1 MMRRLLAVI
10 AGVAALSALGAPSS
24 GAQLPPA
31 ERWRTISTEHFRI
44 HFSPGLESNARR
56 AAVSAER
63 AYEQLSLEL
72 APPRGPIDLVVADN
86 VDFTNGLATPF
97 PSNRIIV
104 YAHPP
109 VSVASLRL
117 YDDWNALVITHELAH
132 IFHLDRSGGWWRRA
146 QRVFGRAP
154 FLFPNAYAPGW
165 LTEGLAIYYESRLTG
180 VGRLVGSEHR
190 ALARATA
197 AEGRLPWL
205 SQLSLGNSHFPGGEG
220 AYAYGALMLDYL
232 ARTRGP
238 QGMRT
243 MVDALS
249 DQSVPFMLDRA
260 ARRGFGIGFAEAW
273 RGWRDSVAAD
283 ARDGDGAPLE
293 GWRELTEA
301 GNYALHP
308 RWLGDSAL
316 VYSANTGR
324 EVAGAY
330 RVGLDG
336 RTRRLGRRNGLE
348 PNDPL
353 ADGSLLFAQLEFDG
367 AYRLR
372 SDLYVQRGRR
382 EHRLT
387 RRARLSYPDAR
398 GDGAIVA
405 VQATPGTT
413 RLVRVS
419 SDGTTIAPLTSAAI
433 DTQWAEPR
441 WSPRGDMIAAV
452 RRRAGA
458 IAEIVVLD
466 TLGALRQVVDGGRAV
481 FATPSWSP
489 DGSRLLFVSDASG
502 RAEVYEA
509 SAVTEAT
516 MPLSRRLTRSVTAA
530 FGPATSP
537 DGSLLAFGVLR
548 ADGQHIGVAP
558 YPGELGTDPVPAA
571 SGSALPDSVP
581 MRAAEPDS
589 ASAGSGLTA
598 PLDAFAAIQPAVDTT
613 QASRRYSPLRT
624 LRPYYWLPVVQQNE
638 RDRWQ
643 FGGLT
648 SGQDVVG
655 RHSYFAQ
662 ANSELDGRGVDAYA
676 TYRYLGLGQPAIDV
690 AAEHAHLNYDVLG
703 VRTYSTIVSAA
714 ATITRP
720 GTRRSSWIQAGAE
733 AERFRLSQDE
743 ATVDPGNR
751 QHLHDGRRT
760 VFAAIGWSN
769 ARRPSFSISPED
781 GVALS
786 ATVRR
791 RWAEIEGLAQGT
803 SYEDDWTEVIGVAN
817 AYKALRLPGFAHHV
831 IALRLAGGYA
841 EEQRLSDFDVG
852 GMSGSS
858 LPVIA
863 GSSIGGARRTF
874 PVRGFPVGAVRGT
887 RAAAGAL
894 EYRIPALRAGRGIGL
909 LPVFFDRS
917 SVTVFGD
924 AGSAW
929 CPAELTTATGGV
941 CGPGTT
947 AREWLASAGAELNL
961 DAAVLAYDAIY
972 RIRLGAAVPV
982 HDRRDLATQQ
992 VTGYATLGL
1001 SF

>member
-1 MMRRLLAVI
+1 MMRRLLAVL
-10 AGVAALSALGAPSS
+10 AGAATLAALVASSS
-24 GAQLPPA
+24 GAPLPPN
-31 ERWRTISTEHFRI
+31 ERWRTISTDHFRI

-63 AYEQLSLEL
+63 AYEQLALEL

-97 PSNRIIV
+97 PSNRIVV

-109 VSVASLRL
+109 VSVATLRL

-154 FLFPNAYAPGW
+154 FLFPNAYAPAW
-165 LTEGLAIYYESRLTG
+165 LTEGLAIYYESRVTG
-180 VGRLVGSEHR
+180 VGRLVGTEHR
-190 ALARATA
+190 ALARASA
-197 AEGRLPWL
+197 AEGQLPWL
-205 SQLSLGNSHFPGGEG
+205 NQLSLGNSHFPGGDA

-249 DQSVPFMLDRA
+249 EQSIPFMLDRA

-283 ARDGDGAPLE
+283 IREDAGAPMD
-293 GWRELTEA
+293 GWRELTRA

-308 RWLGDSAL
+308 RWLGDSAI

-336 RTRRLGRRNGLE
+336 RNIRLGRRNGLE
-348 PNDPL
+348 PNDPQ
-353 ADGSLLFAQLEFDG
+353 ADGSLLFAQLEYDG
-367 AYRLR
+367 AYHLR

-387 RRARLSYPDAR
+387 HAARLSHPDAR

-405 VQATPGTT
+405 VQAVPGTT

-419 SDGTTIAPLTSAAI
+419 RDGKSIAPITLAAA

-441 WSPRGDMIAAV
+441 WSPRGDLLAAV
-452 RRRAGA
+452 RHRPGA
-458 IAEIVVLD
+458 VAEIVVLD
-466 TLGALRQVVDGGRAV
+466 TLGVVRQVLAGGRSA
-481 FATPSWSP
+481 FATPGWSP
-489 DGSRLLFVSDASG
+489 DGSRVLFVSDSSG

-509 SAVTEAT
+509 SVTTQST
-516 MPLSRRLTRSVTAA
+516 MPQQRRLTNTATTV
-530 FGPATSP
+530 FGPALSP
-537 DGSLLAFGVLR
+537 GESLLAIGVLR

-558 YPGELGTDPVPAA
+558 YPGHNRMLEPVPTDAA
-571 SGSALPDSVP
+571 ALPDSVP
-581 MRAAEPDS
+581 MRMTGSDS
-589 ASAGSGLTA
+589 MAMEARYPS
-598 PLDAFAAIQPAVDTT
+598 PLDAFAVIRPDVDTT
-613 QASRRYSPLRT
+613 GASRRYSPLRT
-624 LRPYYWLPVVQQNE
+624 LRPYYWLPVVQQNAL
-638 RDRWQ
+638 DRWQ

-676 TYRYLGLGQPAIDV
+676 TYRYAGLGQPALEL
-690 AAEHAHLNYDVLG
+690 ATEHAHLNYDVAG
-703 VRTYSTIVSAA
+703 VRTYSTIVSGA
-714 ATITRP
+714 ATISRP

-733 AERFRLSQDE
+733 TEWFRLSQNE
-743 ATVDPGNR
+743 GNVDPGNR
-751 QHLHDGRRT
+751 QHLHDVRRT
-760 VFAAIGWSN
+760 IFAALGWSN

-781 GVALS
+781 GVSLS

-791 RWAEIEGLAQGT
+791 RWAEIDGLAVGT
-803 SYEDDWTEVIGVAN
+803 RFTDEWTEVVGVAN
-817 AYKALRLPGFAHHV
+817 AYKALDLPGFAHHV
-831 IALRLAGGYA
+831 LALRVAGGFS
-841 EEQRLSDFDVG
+841 EEQRFSDFDVG

-858 LPVIA
+858 LPIIA

-874 PVRGFPVGAVRGT
+874 PVRGFPVGAIGGT
-887 RAAAGAL
+887 RAAVGAL
-894 EYRIPALRAGRGIGL
+894 EYRIPALRGGRGVGL

-917 SVTVFGD
+917 SVTLFGD

-929 CPAELTTATGGV
+929 CPTELTTTAGGI
-941 CGPGTT
+941 CGPGSAT
-947 AREWLASAGAELNL
+947 REWLASAGAELNL

-972 RIRLGAAVPV
+972 RIRLGAALPV
-982 HDRRDLATQQ
+982 HDRRELATRQ

>member
-1 MMRRLLAVI
+1 MMRRLVAVV
-10 AGVAALSALGAPSS
+10 AGAATLAALVVSSS
-24 GAQLPPA
+24 GAQLPPD
-31 ERWRTISTEHFRI
+31 ERWRTISTDHFRI

-63 AYEQLSLEL
+63 AYEQLALEL

-97 PSNRIIV
+97 PSNRIVV

-109 VSVASLRL
+109 VSVATLRL

-154 FLFPNAYAPGW
+154 FLFPNAYAPAW
-165 LTEGLAIYYESRLTG
+165 LTEGLAIYYESRVTG
-180 VGRLVGSEHR
+180 VGRLVGTEHR
-190 ALARATA
+190 ALARASA
-197 AEGRLPWL
+197 AEGQLPWL
-205 SQLSLGNSHFPGGEG
+205 NQLSLGSSHFPGGEG

-232 ARTRGP
+232 ARTRGAE
-238 QGMRT
+238 GMRT
-243 MVDALS
+243 MVDALAE
-249 DQSVPFMLDRA
+249 QSIPFMLDRA

-273 RGWRDSVAAD
+273 RGWRDSVSAEVRED
-283 ARDGDGAPLE
+283 AGAPLA
-293 GWRELTEA
+293 GWRELTRE
-301 GNYALHP
+301 GNHALHP
-308 RWLGDSAL
+308 RWLGDSAI
-316 VYSANTGR
+316 VYAANTGR

-336 RTRRLGRRNGLE
+336 RTTRLGRRSGLE

-367 AYRLR
+367 AYHLR

-387 RRARLSYPDAR
+387 RRARLSHPDAR
-398 GDGAIVA
+398 ADGAIIA
-405 VQATPGTT
+405 VQAVPGTT

-419 SDGTTIAPLTSAAI
+419 SDGKSIVPVTSAAA

-441 WSPRGDMIAAV
+441 WSPRGELVAAV

-466 TLGALRQVVDGGRAV
+466 TLGAVRQVLAGGRAS

-489 DGSRLLFVSDASG
+489 GGDRVLYVSDSSG

-509 SAVTEAT
+509 SVVTEST
-516 MPLSRRLTRSVTAA
+516 VPQDRRLTSTVTTV
-530 FGPATSP
+530 FGPALSP
-537 DGSLLAFGVLR
+537 NGALLAVGALR
-548 ADGQHIGVAP
+548 AAGQHIGIAP
-558 YPGELGTDPVPAA
+558 YPGQAGFSPVTPDDA
-571 SGSALPDSVP
+571 SALPDSVP
-581 MRAAEPDS
+581 MLEGDS
-589 ASAGSGLTA
+589 AEMGTSPPS
-598 PLDAFAAIQPAVDTT
+598 PLDAFAAIRPDVDTT
-613 QASRRYSPLRT
+613 GASRRYSPLRT
-624 LRPYYWLPVVQQNE
+624 LRPYYWLPVIQQNE
-638 RDRWQ
+638 LDEWQ

-662 ANSELDGRGVDAYA
+662 ANSELDGRGIDAYA
-676 TYRYLGLGQPAIDV
+676 TYRYLGLGQPALDL
-690 AAEHAHLNYDVLG
+690 ATEHTHLNYEIAG
-703 VRTYSTIVSAA
+703 VRTYSTTVSGA

-720 GTRRSSWIQAGAE
+720 GTRHSSWLQAGVE
-733 AERFRLSQDE
+733 TQWFRLSQE
-743 ATVDPGNR
+743 ESIVDPGDR
-751 QHLHDGRRT
+751 QHLHDARRT
-760 VFAAIGWSN
+760 IFASLGWSN
-769 ARRPSFSISPED
+769 AKRPSFSISPED
-781 GVALS
+781 GVSLS

-791 RWAEIEGLAQGT
+791 RWAEIDGLALGSNFT
-803 SYEDDWTEVIGVAN
+803 AEWTEVIGVAN
-817 AYKALRLPGFAHHV
+817 VYKSIDLPGFAHHV
-831 IALRLAGGYA
+831 LALRLAGGHS
-841 EEQRLSDFDVG
+841 EEQQLSDFDVG

-874 PVRGFPVGAVRGT
+874 PVRGFPVGVMRGT
-887 RAAAGAL
+887 RAAASAL
-894 EYRIPALRAGRGIGL
+894 EYRIPALRGGRGIGL

-917 SVTVFGD
+917 SVTLFGD

-929 CPAELTTATGGV
+929 CPAELTTSDRGV
-941 CGPGTT
+941 CGPGSTV
-947 AREWLASAGAELNL
+947 REWLASAGAELNL
-961 DAAVLAYDAIY
+961 DAAVLAYDAMY

-982 HDRRDLATQQ
+982 HDRRELATQQ